1 MPRQFVLECLVD
13 LPTDAHE
20 LADMIAKTRTPWQA
34 LLDSLNTSG
43 VHFQQRSEIM
53 ETKAKPATPGLKRG
67 RKPKVQP
74 APAISFSPSSEA
86 AE

>member
-20 LADMIAKTRTPWQA
+20 LADTIAKTRAPWQA
-34 LLDSLNTSG
+34 LLDSLNTG
-43 VHFQQRSEIM
+43 GITYQQRSAIM
-53 ETKAKPATPGLKRG
+53 ETKAKAAVTGAKRG
-67 RKPKVQP
+67 RKPKLHPALPQP
-74 APAISFSPSSEA
+74 SLADA

>member
-20 LADMIAKTRTPWQA
+20 LADTIAKTRAPWQA
-34 LLDSLNTSG
+34 LLDSLNTG
-43 VHFQQRSEIM
+43 GITYQQRSEIM
-53 ETKAKPATPGLKRG
+53 ETKAKTAVPGVKRG

-74 APAISFSPSSEA
+74 APAISLAPPQEA
-86 AE
+86 AD